1 MDKRVSILTSHL
13 TDVDSLLPVLRA
25 RQFFNLSDSYLR
37 YIQLYM
43 EGEMEKGLKQEGY
56 GTLPMLPSFVLK
68 PKKEELSMSGIY
80 YAIDMGGTNLRV
92 LRIQVDNAGTCIV
105 PPTQLA
111 YEIPVKFLSG
121 TAIELFDFI
130 GKCVARFTQSHPRDH
145 ETAMRNKSPIKVG
158 FTFSF
163 PTIQKG
169 LAEGQLL
176 NWTKG
181 FKTTRM
187 EGANVVALLQNGI
200 HSNGIDFLKVVALCN
215 DTVGTLLAKYL
226 FDPSVHIGCI
236 LGTGSNACYW
246 EKVSNIKKLP
256 LSKNLREELCDRKIE
271 DSVEMIV
278 NIEWGNLG
286 SDSGNT
292 ILKTTPYDKH
302 VDNISCNPGRQ
313 RLEKMISGYYIGEL
327 VRYVLRDI
335 FRGNQQI
342 WQKMQQK
349 DCFSPVLVS
358 RILTDESCKLRWIHL
373 WVLEEL
379 DINLEDLEDRR
390 IVKEVCVMVRNRSA
404 TLAATALAAILKR
417 SRHCHEHVTIAIDG
431 SVYEKM
437 PGYKTKLSETM
448 REVYGIKGVNLTLSK
463 DGSGIGAAYIAAI
476 S

>member
-1 MDKRVSILTSHL
+1 MQNRVSILTSHL
-13 TDVDSLLPVLRA
+13 ADIDSLLPVLRA

-43 EGEMEKGLKQEGY
+43 EGEMEKGLRQDGL
-56 GTLPMLPSFVLK
+56 GTLPMLPSYVLK
-68 PKKEELSMSGIY
+68 PKRDQVNMSGVF

-92 LRIQVDNAGTCIV
+92 LRIHVDGKGSSIAQ
-105 PPTQLA
+105 PTQLA
-111 YEIPVKFLSG
+111 FEIPVRFLSA
-121 TAIELFDFI
+121 TAAELFNFI
-130 GKCVARFTQSHPRDH
+130 GNCVAKFTRAHPDDH
-145 ETAMRNKSPIKVG
+145 QEALRSKKRISVG

-169 LAEGQLL
+169 LAVGQLL

-181 FKTTRM
+181 FKTTGM
-187 EGANVVALLQNGI
+187 EGANVVQLLQRGVEA
-200 HSNGIDFLKVVALCN
+200 NGIDFLQVVALCN
-215 DTVGTLLAKYL
+215 DTVGTLIAKYL

-246 EKVSNIKKLP
+246 EKVSNIKKYTL
-256 LSKNLREELCDRKIE
+256 NDDLRKKLTESEID
-271 DSVEMIV
+271 DSAEMVV

-286 SDSGNT
+286 SDAGNT

-327 VRYVLRDI
+327 VRYVLRDV
-335 FRGNQQI
+335 FRNNSQI
-342 WQKMQQK
+342 WHKMQQK
-349 DCFSPVLVS
+349 DCFPPVLVS

-373 WVLEEL
+373 WMMEEL
-379 DINLEDLEDRR
+379 HINVEDLEDRR
-390 IVKEVCVMVRNRSA
+390 IIKEVCVMVRNRSA

-448 REVYGIKGVNLTLSK
+448 RDVYGIKGVNLTLSK